1 MEKGKIKMKIS
12 ETKFTKEFRHE
23 LTSKGW
29 LTFKINERFASGFPD
44 LICMKKGEIMFLEV
58 KSDKNKL
65 TKLQKY
71 TLKQIKEERFIAK
84 VIKFKSQLDKNE
96 PISWTEEDIK

>member
-1 MEKGKIKMKIS
+1 MKIS
-12 ETKFTKEFRHE
+12 ETKFIKEFRHE
-23 LTSKGW
+23 LTSKDW
-29 LTFKINERFASGFPD
+29 LTFKISERFTSGFPD
-44 LICMKKGEIMFLEV
+44 LICIKGGIVYFYEV

-65 TKLQKY
+65 TKLQEHI
-71 TLKQIKEERFIAK
+71 LKKIKEAGCTAK